1 VEGHNTC
8 ISDAQ
13 DYEIMNRFYAVCDL
27 GSEVGRV
34 MLGTLHKD
42 KLTISEIRR
51 FQNQPVMEKD
61 SVHWNIP
68 QIYQEIIVALR
79 EISGYEEPIESI
91 SCDSWASDYL
101 LFGSDGSLI
110 TPAFHHGDSRS
121 EAGMKEV
128 LSKIPW
134 ESIYEETGVHK
145 MPGNTIYQLAAE
157 KSKRLKKNQLLPIA
171 DGFNFLLSGVPRAEM
186 SLASTTQLYN
196 PVARNWSD
204 RLLQALRLPPELFPP
219 IVPAGTKLGP
229 LRPEI
234 AKDTKLQ
241 DVEVVASC
249 SYELAAELVG
259 LPVNH
264 GESWAYLRS
273 GNWSV
278 IGTELIG
285 PVINDASR
293 DLNFTNETGYGGS
306 VRFSRHTHGL
316 WIVEECKRYW
326 REKDRELFDDVLT
339 HLATAAEPF
348 ECLINPEDPRFY
360 TPGDM
365 PLKVQAFC
373 KETDQPVPRKPGPIL
388 RCVLESLALLYRKT
402 IQDMEQLTGREF
414 TQLLLLNGS
423 ANNLLYHFTANALQ
437 IPVVIVPPDNA
448 AIGNVIVQ
456 ALALGHI
463 KSLADARELVRNS
476 FKTETITP
484 HAAVW
489 NAAYDRMAELAP
501 S

>member
-1 VEGHNTC
+1 
-8 ISDAQ
+8 
-13 DYEIMNRFYAVCDL
+13 
-27 GSEVGRV
+27 

-51 FQNQPVMEKD
+51 FQNQPVTEKE

-68 QIYQEIIVALR
+68 QLYQDVILALR
-79 EISGYEEPIESI
+79 EVSGYDEPVDGIT
-91 SCDSWASDYL
+91 CDSWASDYL

-110 TPAFHHGDSRS
+110 TPSYHYADPRS
-121 EAGMKEV
+121 ENGMKET
-128 LSKIPW
+128 LAKIPW

-145 MPGNTIYQLAAE
+145 MPGNTIYQLATE

-171 DGFNFLLSGVPRAEM
+171 DGFNFLLSGVPRVEM

-196 PVARNWSD
+196 PVARAWSD
-204 RLLQALRLPPELFPP
+204 RLLQALRYPAELFPAV
-219 IVPAGTKLGP
+219 VPAGTKLGP
-229 LRPEI
+229 LRPELV
-234 AKDTKLQ
+234 KETKLQ
-241 DVEVVASC
+241 DAEVIAAC
-249 SYELAAELVG
+249 SYQSAAELVG

-264 GESWAYLRS
+264 GENWAYLRS
-273 GNWSV
+273 GTWGV

-285 PVINDASR
+285 PIINEVGR
-293 DLNFTNETGYGGS
+293 DLNFTNEMGYGGS
-306 VRFSRHTHGL
+306 VRFSKHVHGL
-316 WIVEECKRYW
+316 WMLDECKRHW

-348 ECLINPEDPRFY
+348 ESLINPDDPRFF

-373 KETDQPVPRKPGPIL
+373 KETNQPVPRKPGPIL

-402 IQDMEQLTGREF
+402 IQDMERLTGREF
-414 TQLLLLNGS
+414 TQLYLIGGS
-423 ANNLLYHFTANALQ
+423 SNNLLYHFTANALQ
-437 IPVVIVPPDNA
+437 IPVVIVPPEAA
-448 AIGNVIVQ
+448 AIGNVVVQ

-463 KSLADARELVRNS
+463 KSLAEARELVRNS

-489 NAAYDRMAELAP
+489 NAAYDRMAELVP